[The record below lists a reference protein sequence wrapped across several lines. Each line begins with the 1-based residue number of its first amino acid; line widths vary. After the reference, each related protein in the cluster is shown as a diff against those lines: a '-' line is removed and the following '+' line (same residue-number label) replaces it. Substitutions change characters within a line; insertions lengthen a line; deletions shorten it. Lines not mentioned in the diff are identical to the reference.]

1 MNFDENILSRAADTV
16 VNNPKVAIAIPA
28 ATAAAGKMSEIAQ
41 VQSWLTI
48 ISMGVG
54 IVVSL
59 IIAVHWIFK
68 TGNVLLERKE
78 IQNRINRDSKNEDKK
93 D

>member
-41 VQSWLTI
+41 IQSWLTI

-68 TGNVLLERKE
+68 TGNVLLERQE
-78 IQNRINRDSKNEDKK
+78 IKNRMKRDANQ
-93 D
+93 

>member
-1 MNFDENILSRAADTV
+1 MNFNESIVSKVADSV
-16 VNNPKVAIAIPA
+16 INNPKVSIAIPA

-41 VQSWLTI
+41 VQSWLTV

-59 IIAVHWIFK
+59 IIAVHWIVK
-68 TGNVLLERKE
+68 TGNALLERKE
-78 IQNRINRDSKNEDKK
+78 IQERLNHLIKSNE
-93 D
+93 

>member
-1 MNFDENILSRAADTV
+1 MNFNESIVSKVADSV
-16 VNNPKVAIAIPA
+16 INNPKVSISIPA

-41 VQSWLTI
+41 VQSWLTV

-59 IIAVHWIFK
+59 IIAVHWIVK
-68 TGNVLLERKE
+68 TGNALLERKE
-78 IQNRINRDSKNEDKK
+78 IQERLNHLIKNNE
-93 D
+93 

>member
-54 IVVSL
+54 IVVSV

-78 IQNRINRDSKNEDKK
+78 IQDRIDRAKKNEDA
-93 D
+93 

>member
-1 MNFDENILSRAADTV
+1 MNFNESLLSKAADTV
-16 VNNPKVAIAIPA
+16 VNNPKVSIAIPA

-41 VQSWLTI
+41 VQSWLTV

-59 IIAVHWIFK
+59 IIAVHWIVK

-78 IQNRINRDSKNEDKK
+78 IQERLNNLIKNHD
-93 D
+93 

>member
-1 MNFDENILSRAADTV
+1 MNLDENILSRAADTV
-16 VNNPKVAIAIPA
+16 VNNPKVSIAIPA
-28 ATAAAGKMSEIAQ
+28 ATAAAGKMTEIAQ
-41 VQSWLTI
+41 IQSWLTI

-68 TGNVLLERKE
+68 TGNVLLERQE
-78 IQNRINRDSKNEDKK
+78 IKNRMKRDANQ
-93 D
+93 

>member
-1 MNFDENILSRAADTV
+1 MNFNESLLSKAADTV
-16 VNNPKVAIAIPA
+16 VNNPKVSIAIPA

-41 VQSWLTI
+41 VQSWLTV

-59 IIAVHWIFK
+59 IIAVHWIVK
-68 TGNVLLERKE
+68 TGNALLERKE
-78 IQNRINRDSKNEDKK
+78 IQERLNNLIKNHD
-93 D
+93 

>member
-1 MNFDENILSRAADTV
+1 MNFNESIVSKVADSV
-16 VNNPKVAIAIPA
+16 INNPKVSIAIPA

-41 VQSWLTI
+41 VQSWLTV

-59 IIAVHWIFK
+59 IIAVHWIVK
-68 TGNVLLERKE
+68 TGNALLERKE
-78 IQNRINRDSKNEDKK
+78 IQERLNNLIKNHD
-93 D
+93 

>member
-1 MNFDENILSRAADTV
+1 MSLDENILSRAADAV

-54 IVVSL
+54 IVVSI
-59 IIAVHWIFK
+59 IIAAHWIVK

-78 IQNRINRDSKNEDKK
+78 IQNRIARDAKNEEA
-93 D
+93 

>member
-1 MNFDENILSRAADTV
+1 MNFNESIVSKVADSV
-16 VNNPKVAIAIPA
+16 INNPKVSIAIPA

-41 VQSWLTI
+41 VQSWLTV

-59 IIAVHWIFK
+59 IIAVHWIVK
-68 TGNVLLERKE
+68 TGNALLERKE
-78 IQNRINRDSKNEDKK
+78 IQERLNHLIKNNE
-93 D
+93 

>member
-1 MNFDENILSRAADTV
+1 MNLDENILSRAADAV
-16 VNNPKVAIAIPA
+16 VNNPKVSIAIPA
-28 ATAAAGKMSEIAQ
+28 ATAAAGKMTEIAQ
-41 VQSWLTI
+41 IQSWLTI

-68 TGNVLLERKE
+68 TGNVLLERQE
-78 IQNRINRDSKNEDKK
+78 IKNRMKRDANQ
-93 D
+93 

>member
-1 MNFDENILSRAADTV
+1 MNLDENILSRAADAV

-41 VQSWLTI
+41 VQSWLTV

-54 IVVSL
+54 IMVSV

-78 IQNRINRDSKNEDKK
+78 IQNRIDRATKYEET
-93 D
+93 

>member
-16 VNNPKVAIAIPA
+16 VNNPKVAITIPA